1 MGTSITSMSTD
12 KQPQARAIM
21 ESSIGRI
28 LHDLANSINQISS
41 TVQLLERDLKNNPE
55 HSLDLIGKVITT
67 LKHQCSQMQIP
78 LEELRQLS
86 DQPLTKRFGG
96 STKKAANK
104 RDPSS

>member
-1 MGTSITSMSTD
+1 MGTSTTGMSTD
-12 KQPQARAIM
+12 KQPQTQAIM

-28 LHDLANSINQISS
+28 SHDLANSINQISN
-41 TVQLLERDLKNNPE
+41 TVQLLERDLKKNPE

-86 DQPLTKRFGG
+86 DQPLTKWLGANK
-96 STKKAANK
+96 KKAT
-104 RDPSS
+104 

>member
-12 KQPQARAIM
+12 KQLQARAIM
-21 ESSIGRI
+21 QSSIGRI
-28 LHDLANSINQISS
+28 SHDLANSINQISS

-55 HSLDLIGKVITT
+55 RSLDLIGKVITT

-86 DQPLTKRFGG
+86 DQSLNETTRRKY
-96 STKKAANK
+96 KKGPNK
-104 RDPSS
+104 REPSS